1 MKELI
6 AVRSILCP
14 VDFSEESRQALRWA
28 AALARRTMAR
38 LTVLSAVDPLLAQAA
53 KVRLGVDLARAET
66 EPAVR
71 EFLAGT
77 WSDDTS
83 EPLNADVDVRVGD
96 PADVILET
104 AANERAD
111 LIVMGTHGL
120 GGVRK
125 WLLGSTTER
134 VLRRTHVPV
143 LAVPPRVDESMP
155 AHFDAASFGLGPVLA
170 ATDFSDTSARALRW
184 AAKVAQEITSPL
196 SLVHVVER
204 IAVASQWQAYLA
216 PAEDARLADAG
227 AQMQGLVKH
236 FAGSVNCGSVV
247 ENGRAAESIASIVD
261 QRRASR
267 SALAINPSFSSGKRP
282 QTEISDLQL
291 PHRF

>member
-1 MKELI
+1 MDELVT
-6 AVRSILCP
+6 VRSILCA

-28 AALARRTMAR
+28 AALARRITAR

-53 KVRLGVDLARAET
+53 KVRLGLDLARAET

-96 PADVILET
+96 PADMILET
-104 AANERAD
+104 AANEPAD
-111 LIVMGTHGL
+111 LIVMGTQGL

-143 LAVPPRVDESMP
+143 LAVPPGAGESMP
-155 AHFDAASFGLGPVLA
+155 AHLEAASFGLGPVLA

-184 AAKVAQEITSPL
+184 AAKVAQEIASPL
-196 SLVHVVER
+196 QALRTVRTISLLISRNHSTE
-204 IAVASQWQAYLA
+204 LA
-216 PAEDARLADAG
+216 TA
-227 AQMQGLVKH
+227 AQNIQSCALKLTVP
-236 FAGSVNCGSVV
+236 
-247 ENGRAAESIASIVD
+247 NGR
-261 QRRASR
+261 
-267 SALAINPSFSSGKRP
+267 
-282 QTEISDLQL
+282 
-291 PHRF
+291 